1 VNLEH
6 YKALLQAQERAL
18 VARRARTGAEKLEPA
33 DDATGDIG
41 DHSVREEQID
51 KLFAQ
56 DEANANLLDEVRLA
70 LGRIADG
77 SYGRCE
83 VDEQPI
89 DERRLEA
96 VPWTRYCARHQAEL
110 EESSTRRS
118 PSL

>member
-6 YKALLQAQERAL
+6 YKGLLQAQERAL
-18 VARRARTGAEKLEPA
+18 VARRARTVAEQLEPG
-33 DDATGDIG
+33 DDAAGDIG
-41 DHSVREEQID
+41 DHSVREEQKD
-51 KLFAQ
+51 KLFAE

-77 SYGRCE
+77 SYGHCA
-83 VDEQPI
+83 VDDEPI

-96 VPWTRYCARHQAEL
+96 VPWARYCARHQAEF
-110 EESSTRRS
+110 EESPGRRT

>member
-1 VNLEH
+1 MNLEH
-6 YKALLQAQERAL
+6 FKGLLQAQERAL
-18 VARRARTGAEKLEPA
+18 VARRARTGAEKLEPG

-41 DHSVREEQID
+41 DLSVREEQKD

-56 DEANANLLDEVRLA
+56 DELNANLLDEVRLA

-77 SYGRCE
+77 SYGRCA
-83 VDEQPI
+83 VDDEPI

-96 VPWTRYCARHQAEL
+96 VPWTRYCAKHQAEL
-110 EESSTRRS
+110 EESRNRRS